1 MYRDIIKIRED
12 VPEGTVS
19 ELRRLCIDAHNNR
32 AGQVDLQEI
41 SKRHFVFEGE
51 EEMYGCLSL
60 GFLAL
65 KDRPLFV
72 ENVLSWRWED
82 EEPDED
88 CDLMEE
94 LFQPVYGA

>member
-41 SKRHFVFEGE
+41 SKRHFVFEAE
-51 EEMYGCLSL
+51 EEMYGCLQL
-60 GFLAL
+60 GYLAL
-65 KDRPLFV
+65 DRSTLFRR
-72 ENVLSWRWED
+72 NVKSWTWED
-82 EEPDED
+82 EEPDEN
-88 CDLMEE
+88 CNLLEV
-94 LFQPVYGA
+94 LSRVVV